1 MSAAAQRR
9 GPFAHFARDFTASI
23 VVFLVAM
30 PLCMGIAIASGAPPE
45 MGLVTGII
53 GGIVVGFLAGSP
65 LQVSGPAAG
74 LAVIVFEFVREHGL
88 AALGPLLVLAG
99 LLQLAAGAL
108 KLGGL
113 FRAIS
118 PAVVH
123 GMLAGIGALIVVGQF
138 HTLFDA
144 APLSNGLENLA
155 AMPARVLGL
164 SPFDLRATELALGIG
179 ILTIA
184 TMLAW
189 EKWRPAALKLVPGAL
204 LGVLAATLVAFG
216 LGLEVAR
223 VAVPT
228 SISAAFNLPGNG
240 FLTPLMQ
247 PAVLL
252 AAVAI
257 AFIASAETL
266 LSAAAVDRMHDG
278 VRTDYNK
285 ELRAQGVGNML
296 CGVAGGLPMT
306 GVIVRSSANVQAG
319 AQTRL
324 SAILHGAWILG
335 FVALLPWL
343 LREIPMA
350 ALGAVLVLTGW
361 RLVSLDHVRHLLHAH
376 GRLPALI
383 WAVTFVLVVATDLLT
398 GVLVGLAL
406 SLIELLPFWRNLK
419 LRVGERHEDDV
430 THVTLKGSATFLSLT
445 RLNSVL
451 EALPDNR
458 PVRIDLDGL
467 HGMDHT
473 TAQMLGEWLTRRKK
487 RGSPVEVAG
496 PEQLTRPLILAA

>member
-1 MSAAAQRR
+1 MSTATKART
-9 GPFAHFARDFTASI
+9 GPFAHFASDFTASI

-30 PLCMGIAIASGAPPE
+30 PLCMGIAIASGVPPE

-53 GGIVVGFLAGSP
+53 GGIVVGLFAGSP

-99 LLQLAAGAL
+99 AIQLVAGML

-144 APLSNGLENLA
+144 KPLSSGLENLA

-164 SPFDLRATELALGIG
+164 SLDVRATELALAIG
-179 ILTIA
+179 VLTIA
-184 TMLAW
+184 VMLAW
-189 EKWRPAALKLVPGAL
+189 EKWRPANLKLVPGAL
-204 LGVLAATLVAFG
+204 LGVMAGTLIAFA
-216 LGLEVAR
+216 LGLDVAR
-223 VAVPT
+223 VTVPE
-228 SISAAFNLPGNG
+228 SIAAAFKVPGDG
-240 FLTPLMQ
+240 FLSPLTQ

-285 ELRAQGVGNML
+285 ELRAQGVGNLL
-296 CGVAGGLPMT
+296 CGLAGGLPMT

-319 AQTRL
+319 AKTRL
-324 SAILHGAWILG
+324 STVLHGVWILG

-350 ALGAVLVLTGW
+350 ALGAVLVVTGW
-361 RLVSLDHVRHLLHAH
+361 RLVSLDHVKHLLHVH

-406 SLIELLPFWRNLK
+406 SLVELIPYWRTLK
-419 LRVGERHEDDV
+419 LRVGQQEEGEV
-430 THVTLKGSATFLSLT
+430 TRVSLKGSATFLTLT
-445 RLNSVL
+445 RLTSVL
-451 EALPDNR
+451 EALPDSR
-458 PVRIDLDGL
+458 PVKLDLDNL
-467 HGMDHT
+467 RGMDHT
-473 TAQMLGEWLTRRKK
+473 TAQMLNEWLARRRKH
-487 RGSPVEVAG
+487 GALVEVAG
-496 PEQLTRPLILAA
+496 PDQFTRSLMPA